1 MANGLTLVNGGLDPL
16 TGYSSGPASFDERF
30 PFRLAGDSAMDAWR
44 SGLPSLPDLGGSAT
58 KGADTIANAAKS
70 AGITG
75 GTITPSATTGN
86 PSVATGA
93 SVANNW
99 FVRGTVVVL
108 GFVFVAVG
116 LSQFNAGQRVVRE
129 ALRRT

>member
-1 MANGLTLVNGGLDPL
+1 MAGFDLL
-16 TGYSSGPASFDERF
+16 TGYDTGPASFNDRF
-30 PFRLAGDSAMDAWR
+30 PVRLAGDDAMTSWREGGMPELPKLDA
-44 SGLPSLPDLGGSAT
+44 GGSAT
-58 KGADTIANAAKS
+58 RGFSEISAAAKS

-75 GTITPSATTGN
+75 GTIAPSATTGST
-86 PSVATGA
+86 SVATGA